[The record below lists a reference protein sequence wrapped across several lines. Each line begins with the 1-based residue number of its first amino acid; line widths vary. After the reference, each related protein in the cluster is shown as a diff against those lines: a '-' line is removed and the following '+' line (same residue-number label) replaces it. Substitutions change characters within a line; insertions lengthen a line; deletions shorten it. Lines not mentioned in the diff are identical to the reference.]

1 MDALKN
7 IGLAAIFVGCVIWA
21 AVAPGM
27 QALIPLI
34 IAIAAGIGD
43 HAVQPR
49 ALGRQAA
56 GRYADGFGPGRLRI
70 NRTD

>member
-7 IGLAAIFVGCVIWA
+7 IGLVAVLIGCVIWA

-34 IAIAAGIGD
+34 IAIAAAIALIG
-43 HAVQPR
+43 R
-49 ALGRQAA
+49 
-56 GRYADGFGPGRLRI
+56 
-70 NRTD
+70 NTDYITNF

>member
-1 MDALKN
+1 MMKTLSN

-34 IAIAAGIGD
+34 IAIAAGIGL
-43 HAVQPR
+43 
-49 ALGRQAA
+49 LGR
-56 GRYADGFGPGRLRI
+56 
-70 NRTD
+70 NTDYISNY

>member
-1 MDALKN
+1 MMKTLSN

-34 IAIAAGIGD
+34 IAIAAAIALIG
-43 HAVQPR
+43 R
-49 ALGRQAA
+49 
-56 GRYADGFGPGRLRI
+56 
-70 NRTD
+70 NTDYISNY

>member
-7 IGLAAIFVGCVIWA
+7 IGLTAIFIGCVIWA

-34 IAIAAGIGD
+34 IAIAAAIALIG
-43 HAVQPR
+43 R
-49 ALGRQAA
+49 
-56 GRYADGFGPGRLRI
+56 
-70 NRTD
+70 NTDFISNY

>member
-34 IAIAAGIGD
+34 IAIAAGIGL
-43 HAVQPR
+43 
-49 ALGRQAA
+49 LGR
-56 GRYADGFGPGRLRI
+56 
-70 NRTD
+70 RTDYIKFF